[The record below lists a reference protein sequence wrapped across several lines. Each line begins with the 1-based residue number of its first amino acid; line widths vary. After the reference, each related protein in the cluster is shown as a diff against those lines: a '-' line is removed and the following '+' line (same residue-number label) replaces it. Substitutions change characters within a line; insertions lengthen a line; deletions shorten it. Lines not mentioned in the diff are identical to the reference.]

1 LKAFR
6 EGLREV
12 GYAVGKNVI
21 IERRYTKDRPERL
34 PKLAEELVR
43 LKVDAIIAASTP
55 SIRSAIR
62 TPDKVPIVILSS
74 AEDPVTEGFV
84 ESLARP
90 GGNITG
96 VSGLGFE
103 LSGKLLELL
112 TEAVPARTPIGVLS
126 HPVNRAGSLPATK
139 SVAGALKTKLQ
150 IVEVGDR
157 NDFRNAFSSLLK
169 QRAGALLVLPAIL
182 FARNENEIAD
192 LAIKN
197 RLPTIFYQRRF
208 AEVGGLMSYGPI
220 VPELWRRIGVLV
232 GKILNGSKP
241 ADLPVEQATKFEL
254 VINLKT
260 AKQIGVTIPP
270 NVLARADRVIR

>member
-1 LKAFR
+1 MPGFPPPRSAPPHENLKAFR

-62 TPDKVPIVILSS
+62 TTDKVPIVILSS

-126 HPVNRAGSLPATK
+126 HPVNRAVSLPATK
-139 SVAGALKTKLQ
+139 SVADALKTSFKL
-150 IVEVGDR
+150 
-157 NDFRNAFSSLLK
+157 
-169 QRAGALLVLPAIL
+169 
-182 FARNENEIAD
+182 
-192 LAIKN
+192 
-197 RLPTIFYQRRF
+197 
-208 AEVGGLMSYGPI
+208 
-220 VPELWRRIGVLV
+220 
-232 GKILNGSKP
+232 
-241 ADLPVEQATKFEL
+241 
-254 VINLKT
+254 
-260 AKQIGVTIPP
+260 
-270 NVLARADRVIR
+270 